1 MSQKD
6 FSRRGL
12 FASTALA
19 AASTTVIADDAKH
32 VSPGTFKTALNTAT
46 IRGQKLPLDREVAI
60 AIQAG
65 YDGIEPWVSTVD
77 AYRKAGGSLDDMRKR
92 CADAGLA
99 VVSAIGFANWIVD
112 DDTRRGKALEQMKRE
127 MDMLRAIGG
136 THIAAPPA
144 GANRGPRIALDVIA
158 ERYHAL
164 CEVGRNAGVKP
175 QVEAWGS
182 STNLSK
188 VSELVYVATASGH
201 ADACILSDAYH
212 MYRGGSAPSAARAMS
227 KTMTHCFHINDYPDI
242 EREKIKDSDRVMP
255 GDGIAPLGEIL
266 GAMHNN
272 GCTVYLSLE
281 LFSKRYWE
289 RDAMAVAKEGVVK
302 TNRVISS
309 GLWRRPADKTR
320 SSR

>member
-1 MSQKD
+1 MSQKNI
-6 FSRRGL
+6 SRRGL

-19 AASTTVIADDAKH
+19 ATATTLAADDH
-32 VSPGTFKTALNTAT
+32 VSRPAGGFKIALNTAT

-65 YDGIEPWVSTVD
+65 YEGIEPWTSKID
-77 AYRKAGGSLDDMRKR
+77 AYQKAGGSLADIRKR

-99 VVSAIGFANWIVD
+99 MVSAIGFANWIVD
-112 DDTRRGKALEQMKRE
+112 DDTRRAKALEQMKRE
-127 MDMLRAIGG
+127 MDLLKAIGG

-144 GANRGPRIALDVIA
+144 GANRGPRIDLDVVA
-158 ERYHAL
+158 ERYHAV
-164 CEVGRNAGVKP
+164 CEVGRNAGIKP

-188 VSELVYVATASGH
+188 VSQLVYVATASGH
-201 ADACILSDAYH
+201 ADACVLSDAYH

-242 EREKIKDSDRVMP
+242 ERAKIKDSDRVMP

-266 GAMHNN
+266 GAMRDN
-272 GCTVYLSLE
+272 GCAVYLSLE

-289 RDAMAVAKEGVVK
+289 RDPMEVAKEGVAKIKKVLAK
-302 TNRVISS
+302 V
-309 GLWRRPADKTR
+309 
-320 SSR
+320 